1 MITSRKKAYLAA
13 KIAQD
18 KKVKDLTIL
27 DMRKVCNFCNYFVV
41 LTVRSNPQS
50 QAVKD
55 AVSEGFTQQGI
66 AYRINGNNSD
76 WVLIDSY
83 DVVVHIF
90 DENAR
95 DFYSL
100 ERLWQN
106 ASQLKLPSSVKNGP
120 KKVRRKPR

>member
-1 MITSRKKAYLAA
+1 MITSRKKAYLAGKLA
-13 KIAQD
+13 LD

-27 DMRKVCNFCNYFVV
+27 DMRKVCNFCSYFVV
-41 LTVRSNPQS
+41 LTVKSTPQS

-55 AVSEGFTQQGI
+55 AIVEGFGKQGI
-66 AYRINGNNSD
+66 DYRINGNNSD

-106 ASQLKLPSSVKNGP
+106 ASQLKLPASIKNGP
-120 KKVRRKPR
+120 KKVRRKSR